1 MKECF
6 FGGHF
11 SEGECTAAS
20 TLFLFS
26 FQKNSRPRAPKVGAE
41 RATILPPRG
50 RGPWMTGERS
60 EIQSEIPVNNI
71 SFKKFLLLKAEPFEG
86 VLGNPKRV
94 FLLFI
99 FNFARHLGRAFFP
112 PRRGG
117 KTRQCKVI
125 QLKVTGCS
133 FSNLI
138 ILGGHLASRLAGTCP
153 ATGGAATSC
162 LLRGLHTTRSS
173 VNNKLTLS

>member
-1 MKECF
+1 MLFWWAFLRRRMHGSFYSFSF
-6 FGGHF
+6 FF
-11 SEGECTAAS
+11 SKKNETAS
-20 TLFLFS
+20 TEGGSGESYYASEL
-26 FQKNSRPRAPKVGAE
+26 
-41 RATILPPRG
+41 G

-86 VLGNPKRV
+86 VLGNPKRI